1 MTKKVK
7 DLPTGKKATS
17 VKGGKPVGEHDGK

>member
-17 VKGGKPVGEHDGK
+17 VKGGRPGVEHQGK